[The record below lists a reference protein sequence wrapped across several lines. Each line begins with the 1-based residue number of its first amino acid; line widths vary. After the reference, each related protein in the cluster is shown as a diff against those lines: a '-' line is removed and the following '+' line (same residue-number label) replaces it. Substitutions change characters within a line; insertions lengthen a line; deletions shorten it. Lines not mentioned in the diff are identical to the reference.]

1 MIQVSFPDNS
11 TKSFEQGITPIQIA
25 KTISNGLARN
35 VISVDYNGKILETNS
50 EITHDGKIKFFT
62 WNDQE
67 GKKAFWHSSAH
78 VLAQALEELY
88 PNIKLSIGP
97 PINNGFYYDVD
108 FGQNN
113 FSEKDFDKVEKR
125 MMEICK
131 GKHSFILKN
140 ISKKDA
146 LSHYKNQKNEY
157 KVELI
162 ENLDDGDI
170 TFCYHDSFSDL
181 CKGGHIPNTGM
192 IKAVKLLNVA
202 GAYWRANQD
211 NKQLTRI
218 YGISFPKQ
226 KELNEYLNLIEEA
239 KKRDHRKIGKQLG
252 LFTFSDKVGLGLPM
266 WLPKGAEL
274 RERLENFLKKAQKIA
289 GYQQVISPHIGNK
302 ELYEISGHYSK
313 YGESSFKPISTPSD
327 GEEFLLKPMNCPH
340 HCEIYKSKK
349 WSYKDLPVRYA
360 EFGTVYRYEQS
371 GELHGLTRVRGFT
384 QDDAHIFCTQEQL
397 NNEFKGVIDLVLHVF
412 TSVGFKNFTTQVSL
426 RDKKN
431 TEKYIGDEETW
442 ENAEKA
448 IINAAKEKNL
458 DFTIVEGEAAFYGPK
473 LDFMVKDAIGRE
485 WQLGTIQVDYNLP
498 ERFDLNY
505 TDNNN
510 KNKRPVMIHRAPF
523 GSLERFIAILIEHTS
538 GNFPLWLTTNHVLII
553 PVGDKHKKQCEKVF
567 KLLENN
573 EIRALIDDRN
583 ETVGK
588 KIRDGEI
595 NKIPFMIIVGDQEVE
610 NLSYPIRGHGGV
622 NFGKKLEAKLVSFFN
637 EQINNSME
645 GFN

>member
-88 PNIKLSIGP
+88 PNIKLTIGP

-108 FGQNN
+108 FGKNN

-162 ENLDDGDI
+162 KNLDDGDI

-252 LFTFSDKVGLGLPM
+252 LFTFSEKVGLGLPM

-538 GNFPLWLTTNHVLII
+538 GNFPLWLTTNHILII

-622 NFGKKLEAKLVSFFN
+622 NFGKKLESKLVSFFN

-645 GFN
+645 VFN

>member
-1 MIQVSFPDNS
+1 MIKVSFPDNS
-11 TKSFEQGITPIQIA
+11 TKSFEHGITPVQIA
-25 KTISNGLARN
+25 RTISDGLARN

-50 EITHDGKIKFFT
+50 EITNNGKIKFFT

-88 PNIKLSIGP
+88 PNIKLTLGP
-97 PINNGFYYDVD
+97 PVNNGFYYDVD
-108 FGQNN
+108 FGKNN
-113 FSEKDFDKVEKR
+113 FSEKDFEKVEKR
-125 MMEICK
+125 MIEICK
-131 GKHSFILKN
+131 GKHSFELKN

-162 ENLDDGDI
+162 ENLNDGDI

-192 IKAVKLLNVA
+192 IKAVKLLKVA

-289 GYQQVISPHIGNK
+289 GYKQVISPHIGNK

-384 QDDAHIFCTQEQL
+384 QDDAHIFCTKEQL
-397 NNEFKGVIDLVLHVF
+397 NDEFKSVIDLVLYVF
-412 TSVGFKNFTTQVSL
+412 TSLGFKNFTTQVSL

-431 TEKYIGDEETW
+431 AEKYIGDEGTW

-448 IINAAKEKNL
+448 IINAAQEKNL

-473 LDFMVKDAIGRE
+473 LDFMVQDAIGRE

-505 TDNNN
+505 KDNNN

-523 GSLERFIAILIEHTS
+523 GSLERFIAILIEHTA
-538 GNFPLWLTTNHVLII
+538 GNFPLWLTANHVSII
-553 PVGDKHKKQCEKVF
+553 SVGDKHKKQCEKVF

-573 EIRALIDDRN
+573 EIRARVDDRN
-583 ETVGK
+583 ETVSK
-588 KIRDGEI
+588 KIRESEI

-610 NLSYPIRGHGGV
+610 NFSYPVRGHGGV
-622 NFGKKLEAKLVSFFN
+622 NFGKKSEDELASFFN
-637 EQINNSME
+637 DQINNSMAV
-645 GFN
+645 FN

>member
-11 TKSFEQGITPIQIA
+11 TKSFEKGITPIQIA

-35 VISVDYNGKILETNS
+35 VISVDYNGKIIETNS
-50 EITHDGKIKFFT
+50 EITHNGKIKFFT

-88 PNIKLSIGP
+88 PNIKLTIGP

-108 FGQNN
+108 FGKNN

-162 ENLDDGDI
+162 KNLDDGDI

-412 TSVGFKNFTTQVSL
+412 ISVGFKNFTTQVSL

-538 GNFPLWLTTNHVLII
+538 GNFPLWLTTNHILII

-622 NFGKKLEAKLVSFFN
+622 NFGKKLESKLVSFFN

-645 GFN
+645 VFN

>member
-11 TKSFEQGITPIQIA
+11 TKSFEKGITPIQIA

-50 EITHDGKIKFFT
+50 EITHNGKIKFFT

-88 PNIKLSIGP
+88 PNIKLTIGP

-108 FGQNN
+108 FGKNN

-162 ENLDDGDI
+162 KNLDDGDI

-252 LFTFSDKVGLGLPM
+252 LFTFSEKVGLGLPM

-538 GNFPLWLTTNHVLII
+538 GNFPLWLTANHVLII

-595 NKIPFMIIVGDQEVE
+595 NKIPFMIIVGDQELE

-645 GFN
+645 VFN